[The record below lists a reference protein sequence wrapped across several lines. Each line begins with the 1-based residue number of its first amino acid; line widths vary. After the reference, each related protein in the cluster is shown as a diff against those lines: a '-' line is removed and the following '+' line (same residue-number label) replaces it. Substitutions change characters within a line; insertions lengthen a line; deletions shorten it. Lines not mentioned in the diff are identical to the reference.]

1 MIETFEELGLPQY
14 LLNAINELGFEKP
27 TPVQERIIP
36 TLLENKETNI
46 VCLAQ
51 TGTGKTAAFGLPTLA
66 ALDSNNTNIQ
76 ALVLSPTRELCKQI
90 TGDLKNYA
98 LYKKGFAIVDVYGG
112 AGIEMQ
118 IKALSRNP
126 QIIVATPGRL
136 VDMLERKALTLEHI
150 NTLILDEA
158 DEMLNMGF
166 KDELDAI
173 LAQTPKQ
180 KQTLLFSA
188 TLPAEV
194 EVIAKTYMENPQIV
208 TVGER
213 NSGAQNVEHYYYVVH
228 EKDRYPALKRIV
240 DYYPNMYGIIF
251 CRTRRECGEVAGAL
265 IKDGYNAEALHGDLS
280 QQQRDLVMKRFK
292 SRTIPLLVATD
303 VAARGIDVNNL
314 SHVINYNL
322 PDEIEQYTHRSGRTG
337 RADKSGRSI
346 VLINIKE
353 QHKIRRIEKIIQK
366 TFTKVKVPTGSEVC
380 AKQMLSL
387 IEHISNVEV
396 KEQMEE
402 YIPLMVEKW
411 KDINAEDIILKL
423 MSLEFNRFLDYY
435 KNSRDLNLPDK
446 ERKDRGKERDS
457 RGRKDTVGTE
467 KSRKS
472 TKREDAPRETASK
485 RAKDDKKGKEKGVTD
500 ERKPNSD
507 DYLKAEKGFTWI
519 TFSLGE
525 KHRVTNRHI
534 IRMLT
539 SVGVGRKGIGRI
551 DIKRDHTNIQ
561 LASSAAEKVVAAT
574 NGTMYKGKALYSSLL
589 KR

>member
-1 MIETFEELGLPQY
+1 MIETFRELGLPQY
-14 LLNAINELGFEKP
+14 LLSAIKELGFEKP

-51 TGTGKTAAFGLPTLA
+51 TGTGKTAAFGLPTLT
-66 ALDSNNTNIQ
+66 ALDTDNTNIQ

-90 TGDLKNYA
+90 TEDLKKYA
-98 LYKKGFAIVDVYGG
+98 QYKKGFAIVDVYGG

-126 QIIVATPGRL
+126 QIVVATPGRL
-136 VDMLERKALTLEHI
+136 LDMLRRKALTLEHI
-150 NTLILDEA
+150 STLILDEA

-166 KDELDAI
+166 KEELDEI

-188 TLPAEV
+188 TLPVEV
-194 EVIAKTYMENPQIV
+194 EKIANTYMNNPQIV

-213 NSGAQNVEHYYYVVH
+213 NSGAQNVDHFYYVVH
-228 EKDRYPALKRIV
+228 ERDRYPALKRIV
-240 DYYPNMYGIIF
+240 DYCSNMYGIIF
-251 CRTRRECGEVAGAL
+251 CRTRRECGEVASAL

-292 SRTIPLLVATD
+292 SKTVPLLVATD
-303 VAARGIDVNNL
+303 VAARGIDVHNL

-337 RADKSGRSI
+337 RADKSGKSI

-353 QHKIRRIEKIIQK
+353 QHKIRRIEKMIQK
-366 TFTKVKVPTGSEVC
+366 TFTKSKVPTGSEVC
-380 AKQMLSL
+380 SKQMLSL

-411 KDINAEDIILKL
+411 KNINAEDIILKL

-435 KNSRDLNLPDK
+435 KNAPDLNLPDK
-446 ERKDRGKERDS
+446 ES
-457 RGRKDTVGTE
+457 RRE
-467 KSRKS
+467 KSHNGEHSPGREKNHDREKRTPKSSAKETRKG
-472 TKREDAPRETASK
+472 RENNKEEK
-485 RAKDDKKGKEKGVTD
+485 RA
-500 ERKPNSD
+500 NSND
-507 DYLKAEKGFTWI
+507 FLKNDKGFTWI

-525 KHRVTNRHI
+525 KHRITNRHI

-551 DIKRDHTNIQ
+551 DIKRDYTNIQ

-574 NGTMYKGKALYSSLL
+574 NGTMYKGRALSSSIL
-589 KR
+589 KK

>member
-1 MIETFEELGLPQY
+1 MIETFQELGLPQY
-14 LLNAINELGFEKP
+14 LLSAIKELGFEKP

-51 TGTGKTAAFGLPTLA
+51 TGTGKTAAFGLPTLT
-66 ALDSNNTNIQ
+66 ALDTDNTNIQ

-90 TGDLKNYA
+90 TEDLKKYA
-98 LYKKGFAIVDVYGG
+98 QYKKGFAIVDVYGG

-126 QIIVATPGRL
+126 QIVVATPGRL
-136 VDMLERKALTLEHI
+136 IDMLQRQALTLEHI
-150 NTLILDEA
+150 STLILDEA

-166 KDELDAI
+166 KEELDEI

-188 TLPAEV
+188 TLPVEV
-194 EVIAKTYMENPQIV
+194 EKIAKTYMNNPQIV

-213 NSGAQNVEHYYYVVH
+213 NSGAQNVDHFYYVVH

-240 DYYPNMYGIIF
+240 DYCTNMYGIIF
-251 CRTRRECGEVAGAL
+251 CRTRRECGEVASAL

-280 QQQRDLVMKRFK
+280 QQQRDLVMKRFRSK
-292 SRTIPLLVATD
+292 TVPLLVATD
-303 VAARGIDVNNL
+303 VAARGIDVHNL

-337 RADKSGRSI
+337 RADKSGKSI

-353 QHKIRRIEKIIQK
+353 QHKIRRIEKMIQK
-366 TFTKVKVPTGSEVC
+366 TFTKSKVPTGSEVC
-380 AKQMLSL
+380 SKQMLSL

-411 KDINAEDIILKL
+411 KNINAEDIILKL

-435 KNSRDLNLPDK
+435 KNAPDLNLPDK
-446 ERKDRGKERDS
+446 ES
-457 RGRKDTVGTE
+457 
-467 KSRKS
+467 
-472 TKREDAPRETASK
+472 KRERSHDREKNHDREKRTSKSSAKEPSKGRENNREEK
-485 RAKDDKKGKEKGVTD
+485 RA
-500 ERKPNSD
+500 NSND
-507 DYLKAEKGFTWI
+507 FLKNDKGFTWI

-525 KHRVTNRHI
+525 KHRITNRHI

-551 DIKRDHTNIQ
+551 DIKRDCTNIQ
-561 LASSAAEKVVAAT
+561 LASSAAEKVIAAT
-574 NGTMYKGKALYSSLL
+574 NGTMYKGRALSSSIL
-589 KR
+589 KK

>member
-1 MIETFEELGLPQY
+1 M
-14 LLNAINELGFEKP
+14 
-27 TPVQERIIP
+27 
-36 TLLENKETNI
+36 ENKETNI

-66 ALDSNNTNIQ
+66 SLDTNNPNIQ

-98 LYKKGFAIVDVYGG
+98 QYKKGFAIVDVYGG

-118 IKALSRNP
+118 IKALQRNP
-126 QIIVATPGRL
+126 QIVVATPGRL

-166 KDELDAI
+166 KDDLDAI
-173 LAQTPKQ
+173 LAQTPAH

-188 TLPAEV
+188 TLPEEV
-194 EVIAKTYMENPQIV
+194 EKIAKTYMNNPQIV
-208 TVGER
+208 TVGQR
-213 NSGAQNVEHYYYVVH
+213 NSGAQNVDHYYYVVH

-240 DYYPNMYGIIF
+240 DYCPNMYGIIF
-251 CRTRRECGEVAGAL
+251 CRTRRECGEVASAL

-292 SRTIPLLVATD
+292 SKTVPLLVATD

-337 RADKSGRSI
+337 RADKSGISI
-346 VLINIKE
+346 VLINVKE
-353 QHKIRRIEKIIQK
+353 QHKIKRIEKMLQK
-366 TFTKVKVPTGSEVC
+366 TFTKSKVPTGSEVC
-380 AKQMLSL
+380 SKQMLSL
-387 IEHISNVEV
+387 I
-396 KEQMEE
+396 
-402 YIPLMVEKW
+402 
-411 KDINAEDIILKL
+411 EDIILKL

-435 KNSRDLNLPDK
+435 KNAPDLNLPDNK
-446 ERKDRGKERDS
+446 EKRRGRGKEREPQS
-457 RGRKDTVGTE
+457 RKDNKRDGRGE
-467 KSRKS
+467 SSPKSGAK
-472 TKREDAPRETASK
+472 EDAKET
-485 RAKDDKKGKEKGVTD
+485 KKGKGHNNNTD
-500 ERKPNSD
+500 DKKPNSD
-507 DYLKAEKGFTWI
+507 DYLKTEKGFTWI

-525 KHRVTNRHI
+525 KHRITNRHI

-561 LASSAAEKVVAAT
+561 LASSAAEKVVTAT
-574 NGTMYKGKALYSSLL
+574 NGTMYKGKALYSSIL

>member
-1 MIETFEELGLPQY
+1 MIETFQELGLPQY
-14 LLNAINELGFEKP
+14 LLSAIKELGFEKP

-51 TGTGKTAAFGLPTLA
+51 TGTGKTAAFGLPTLT
-66 ALDSNNTNIQ
+66 ALDTDNTNIQ

-90 TGDLKNYA
+90 TEDLKKYA
-98 LYKKGFAIVDVYGG
+98 QYKKGFAIVDVYGG

-126 QIIVATPGRL
+126 QIVVATPGRL
-136 VDMLERKALTLEHI
+136 IDMLQRQAITLEHI
-150 NTLILDEA
+150 STLILDEA

-166 KDELDAI
+166 KEELDEI

-188 TLPAEV
+188 TLPVEV
-194 EVIAKTYMENPQIV
+194 EKIAKTYMNNPQIV

-213 NSGAQNVEHYYYVVH
+213 NSGAQNVDHFYYVVH

-240 DYYPNMYGIIF
+240 DYCTNIYGIIF
-251 CRTRRECGEVAGAL
+251 CRTRRECGEVASAL

-280 QQQRDLVMKRFK
+280 QQQRDLVMKRFRSK
-292 SRTIPLLVATD
+292 TVPLLVATD
-303 VAARGIDVNNL
+303 VAARGIDVHNL

-337 RADKSGRSI
+337 RADKSGKSI

-353 QHKIRRIEKIIQK
+353 QHKIRRIEKMIQK
-366 TFTKVKVPTGSEVC
+366 TFTKSKVPTGSEVC
-380 AKQMLSL
+380 SKQMLSL

-411 KDINAEDIILKL
+411 KNINAEDIILKL

-435 KNSRDLNLPDK
+435 KNAPDLNLPDK
-446 ERKDRGKERDS
+446 ES
-457 RGRKDTVGTE
+457 
-467 KSRKS
+467 
-472 TKREDAPRETASK
+472 KRERSHDREKNHDREKRTSK
-485 RAKDDKKGKEKGVTD
+485 SSAKEPSKGKENNREEK
-500 ERKPNSD
+500 RANSND
-507 DYLKAEKGFTWI
+507 FLKNDKGFTWI

-525 KHRVTNRHI
+525 KHRITNRHI

-551 DIKRDHTNIQ
+551 DIKRDCTNIQ
-561 LASSAAEKVVAAT
+561 LASSAAEKVIAAT
-574 NGTMYKGKALYSSLL
+574 NGTMYKGKALSSSIL
-589 KR
+589 KK